1 MPVFNTEKNGG
12 FSDSELRAVEHNVL
26 GGRKLL
32 WAGVLAVLL
41 PLAILLG
48 LQYWWLADLERN
60 SAIARRAT
68 LDNYLGAISKE
79 VRYFYYRI
87 SERALNIPPETLGP
101 KNIKKAG
108 AHFKKKEI
116 PGAKRLF
123 LVSFLTRDSIYF
135 FDPETLAMEVP
146 DYSDETVA
154 VWAAASPW
162 QYLRKKGAKI
172 DTTNLSVDQRDPA
185 NRIIV
190 NPIVDDNWKLIG
202 LAGFIVDQEFF
213 ETELLPKAIKV
224 SLPKFEE
231 SEEELVVVVR
241 DGQKRQILPRGE
253 PSKPKNDRVKRSFDF
268 IFTDWTLS
276 LQGDFAA
283 PEKWARANF
292 ALNMTM
298 SAALAAVLLG
308 GIALMVRTAMREMK
322 LSAMKNEFV
331 SNVSHELRTPLS
343 SIRVFGEFMRRG
355 RVENPAKVREY
366 GTYIETESRRLTQL
380 INNIL
385 DFSRIES
392 GRKVYTFEPS
402 DLEDIL
408 AGTLSTFTV
417 RLRDK
422 GFEVVYQGPE
432 EPLPEVEVDANA
444 IDRAVANL
452 LDNAV
457 KYSNGDR
464 RILLTLDGAGDE
476 ATHLGGRSR
485 HRHPARGARK
495 DLRTLPQ
502 SEHGPGPRRQ
512 GLGPRVVPGPPY
524 RREPRRPGH
533 RRKRSRK
540 REHLYDCTSPSFAH
554 RERRH
559 EQSPG
564 GRRRRGDG
572 GRTQRRFC
580 VRRLRGFGRS
590 RRRGRPADGA

>member
-1 MPVFNTEKNGG
+1 MRKMAVFDNHKNGG
-12 FSDSELRAVEHNVL
+12 FTGSELRAVERNVL
-26 GGRKLL
+26 GGPRLL

-60 SAIARRAT
+60 SAIARKAT

-79 VRYFYYRI
+79 VRYFYYKI
-87 SERALNIPPETLGP
+87 SERALNLPPEALGP
-101 KNIKKAG
+101 KSIKKAG
-108 AHFKKKEI
+108 AYFKKKEI

-123 LVSFLTRDSIYF
+123 VVSYLTRDDTYF
-135 FDPETLAMEVP
+135 YDPVTHAMEVP
-146 DYSDETVA
+146 EFSDETVA

-162 QYLRKKGAKI
+162 RYLRKKGTKI
-172 DTTNLSVDQRDPA
+172 DITNLSVDQRDPA
-185 NRIIV
+185 NRIIL
-190 NPIVDDNWKLIG
+190 NPIVDDDWKLIG
-202 LAGFIVDQEFF
+202 LVGLIVDQEFF
-213 ETELLPKAIKV
+213 ENELLPKSIKI
-224 SLPKFEE
+224 SLPKFENKK
-231 SEEELVVVVR
+231 EELVVVVR
-241 DGQKRQILPRGE
+241 DNQKRQVLPLGGIAN
-253 PSKPKNDRVKRSFDF
+253 PKNDRSKRSFDF

-298 SAALAAVLLG
+298 SAVLAAVLLG
-308 GIALMVRTAMREMK
+308 GIALMVRTAMREMR

-355 RVENPAKVREY
+355 RVTDQEKVREY

-408 AGTLSTFTV
+408 AGTLSTYTV

-422 GFEVVYQGPE
+422 GFEVVYQGPD
-432 EPLPEVEVDANA
+432 EPLPEIEVDANA

-464 RILLTLDGAGDE
+464 RILLELGHDADE
-476 ATHLGGRSR
+476 AHISVTDRGIGIPREELERIFERFHRVSTGLVHDVKGSGLGLSLVRHIVESHGGRVTVESELGSGSTFTI
-485 HRHPARGARK
+485 H
-495 DLRTLPQ
+495 LPLD
-502 SEHGPGPRRQ
+502 R
-512 GLGPRVVPGPPY
+512 PP
-524 RREPRRPGH
+524 E
-533 RRKRSRK
+533 
-540 REHLYDCTSPSFAH
+540 ETA
-554 RERRH
+554 
-559 EQSPG
+559 
-564 GRRRRGDG
+564 
-572 GRTQRRFC
+572 
-580 VRRLRGFGRS
+580 
-590 RRRGRPADGA
+590 